1 MKERI
6 HLDPQSENYDLEY
19 RIVTR
24 IMVRMILSEK
34 FKMSEE
40 RLMEFEE
47 AAVLALRCIQLES
60 KHDLGV
66 LYLDEEPDAWNSS
79 VQDEK
84 GDGDRPDDGGPIQRS
99 LF

>member
-6 HLDPQSENYDLEY
+6 ELDPHGDNYESEY

-24 IMVRMILSEK
+24 IMVRMILHEK
-34 FKMSEE
+34 FRMSES
-40 RLMEFEE
+40 RVMDFEE
-47 AAVLALRCIQLES
+47 AAVLALRAIQLDC
-60 KHDLGV
+60 KHDVGL
-66 LYLDEEPDAWNSS
+66 LYLDEEPDAWNTS